1 MNGAIFVLY
10 NFFEKCTKGDI
21 MMKDLPSAAFICTG
35 ENALELSSA
44 ICCAGKLMKILKNSG
59 YSIGGCYSCISPSK
73 QSSLVAKKIKH
84 MSAVS
89 QLVITVGCEGFRP
102 CDAIPDIT
110 NAIAE
115 KDAQF
120 FSHWL
125 AAGDTSPQ
133 NNLSDKSQ
141 IPSSDYTFP
150 SRATAVFC
158 NGALVINLPDDVESA
173 RTRLCALLPSINFA
187 IMGSES
193 GKTQNFVYD
202 DEFFAKFFAK

>member
-1 MNGAIFVLY
+1 
-10 NFFEKCTKGDI
+10 
-21 MMKDLPSAAFICTG
+21 MKDLPSASFICTG

-73 QSSLVAKKIKH
+73 QAPVVAKKIKH

-89 QLVITVGCEGFRP
+89 ALVITIGCEGFRP

-110 NAIAE
+110 NALAE

-125 AAGDTSPQ
+125 CAGDTGSH
-133 NNLSDKSQ
+133 NETADKSQ
-141 IPSSDYTFP
+141 FPDSDYIFP

-158 NGALVINLPDDVESA
+158 SGALVINMPDDVQNA
-173 RTRLCALLPSINFA
+173 RARLCALLPSINFA
-187 IMGSES
+187 IMGSDS